1 MSKEPEEMPEMVGK
15 TEKEVEKENKED
27 VKEPEVV
34 EQKAAEAEKGEEP
47 RYFKTKVIRFGPID
61 YRIVTQNLNG
71 PCPLIAII
79 NTLVLKGKVT
89 IPAVYVVT
97 STELLNLLSNV
108 ILSAEPSNQKTKE
121 IYEANLRDV
130 MNLMPTLV
138 NGLDVNVKFSA
149 VNQFEFTPAL
159 SLFDLVHINL
169 YHVWLPDP
177 QFPVIFDLIKSLNYN
192 ELVEKICAESDTT
205 EREMYKSWYEDT
217 QSQITFIGVQSLFTE
232 MKDAELAVLF
242 QNNHFSTILRRRDE
256 IFKLVSDEGIA
267 DETSIVW
274 ETFNSVDGDSIFV
287 NCDFGN
293 FKPRPLPTSTSS
305 GTTVT
310 HSSIEH
316 QIDEIEEGIE
326 MIERP
331 ASAPIEAPPT
341 SPAQTTPSF
350 GASGASGGAQTARGA
365 SSGIAQRTNAGTPT
379 RRTQKD
385 EGKGCQLM

>member
-1 MSKEPEEMPEMVGK
+1 MSILTSKSCFSQLFIIKSSFSLKNPIFARK
-15 TEKEVEKENKED
+15 TQFSARKLVYGRIFSQQTHILSSKSRFPLKIHIYLIKPQFLTD
-27 VKEPEVV
+27 FYQFHTKIPDF
-34 EQKAAEAEKGEEP
+34 Q
-47 RYFKTKVIRFGPID
+47 TKVIRFGPID

-192 ELVEKICAESDTT
+192 ELVEKICAESDTV

-242 QNNHFSTILRRRDE
+242 QNNHFSTILRRR
-256 IFKLVSDEGIA
+256 
-267 DETSIVW
+267 
-274 ETFNSVDGDSIFV
+274 FV
-287 NCDFGN
+287 N
-293 FKPRPLPTSTSS
+293 
-305 GTTVT
+305 
-310 HSSIEH
+310 
-316 QIDEIEEGIE
+316 
-326 MIERP
+326 
-331 ASAPIEAPPT
+331 
-341 SPAQTTPSF
+341 
-350 GASGASGGAQTARGA
+350 
-365 SSGIAQRTNAGTPT
+365 
-379 RRTQKD
+379 RR
-385 EGKGCQLM
+385 ESL